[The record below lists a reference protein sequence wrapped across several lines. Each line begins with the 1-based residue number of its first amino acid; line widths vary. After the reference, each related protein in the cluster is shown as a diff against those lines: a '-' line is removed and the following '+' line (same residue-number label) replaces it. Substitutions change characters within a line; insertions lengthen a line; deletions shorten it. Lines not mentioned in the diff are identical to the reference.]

1 MPAPVAL
8 FVLLAAAGQAAP
20 ITVTGH
26 QWAPFISPM
35 GEPFRARP
43 APDDTLADWF
53 RQADSNHDNQLT
65 LNEMQQDADRFFGAL
80 DENHD
85 GEIDPD
91 EITQYE
97 VNIAPSDRTGL
108 LNLPEPVVA
117 ADTNFNRGVSR
128 EEFRKAAMLRFQA
141 LDVNH
146 QGRLTLSLL
155 ESLSPAGPPRAK
167 HVDQPNDTLSGID
180 PAS

>member
-1 MPAPVAL
+1 MPVHAL
-8 FVLLAAAGQAAP
+8 ILSLAAAATQP
-20 ITVTGH
+20 VPTPHHFSH
-26 QWAPFISPM
+26 QFVSPM
-35 GEPFRARP
+35 GEPFRAG
-43 APDDTLADWF
+43 AGGDALMAWF
-53 RQADSNHDNQLT
+53 AQADANHDGSLSSE
-65 LNEMQQDADRFFGAL
+65 EMQGDAERFFAIL
-80 DENHD
+80 DSNHD

-97 VNIAPSDRTGL
+97 VNIAPNDRTGL

-146 QGRLTLSLL
+146 QGRLTMSVL
-155 ESLSPAGPPRAK
+155 ESLSPAGPTRAK
-167 HVDQPNDTLSGID
+167 HLEGPDDTLSGID
-180 PAS
+180 PAG